1 MTATEP
7 VPVFQAA
14 SARSLSQYSGLA
26 MIGTLLLGACSFAPA
41 YKTPESAPPT
51 PIYKEASD
59 WKPAEP
65 ADSAARGTWWVIF
78 QDSNLDRLEA
88 QVAAANQDLKAAYAR
103 LQQARAATRI
113 ARADLF
119 PTLTVGSSAARART
133 SVNSPTFP
141 KGAEPVGN
149 NFDLQADLSY
159 EIDVWGRVRNA
170 VASARASQQ
179 ASAADLATLDLA
191 IHAELANDYFSLR
204 SQDTQQQLLDRT
216 VEDYARALVLTENL
230 YNGGAAALTDVA
242 QAQAQLETA
251 RTQAADIRLQRAQS
265 EHAIAVLMGVNPSAF
280 HLDAN
285 PLAVS
290 AAPPPIDPGLP
301 SSLLE
306 RRPDV
311 AAAERRTAAANAQ
324 IGVARAA
331 YFPVFSLGAAAGFD
345 STSASNWLS
354 APSQLWSVGPAT
366 GLLTV
371 FDAGRHRAQTA
382 QAKAVYDEQVANYR
396 NTVLTAYQ
404 EVEDNLAALR
414 QLQQESVSES
424 AAVTATA
431 TALEQAQYRYKA
443 GLVTYLEVVTAENT
457 SLQAQL
463 ANVAIQLRRMSA
475 SVLLVKALG
484 GGWRLV
490 GQEDSRHASNGALTL
505 LTLPHT
511 K

>member
-1 MTATEP
+1 
-7 VPVFQAA
+7 
-14 SARSLSQYSGLA
+14 
-26 MIGTLLLGACSFAPA
+26 
-41 YKTPESAPPT
+41 
-51 PIYKEASD
+51 
-59 WKPAEP
+59 
-65 ADSAARGTWWVIF
+65 
-78 QDSNLDRLEA
+78 
-88 QVAAANQDLKAAYAR
+88 
-103 LQQARAATRI
+103 
-113 ARADLF
+113 
-119 PTLTVGSSAARART
+119 
-133 SVNSPTFP
+133 
-141 KGAEPVGN
+141 
-149 NFDLQADLSY
+149 
-159 EIDVWGRVRNA
+159 VRNA
-170 VASARASQQ
+170 VASAQASQQ

-204 SQDTQQQLLDRT
+204 SQDTEQQLLDQT

-265 EHAIAVLMGVNPSAF
+265 EHAIAVLLGQNPSAF
-280 HLDAN
+280 HMDAS

-345 STSASNWLS
+345 SASASNWLT
-354 APSQLWSVGPAT
+354 APSKLWSVGPAA

-371 FDAGRHRAQTA
+371 FDAGRHRAQSA
-382 QAKAVYDEQVANYR
+382 QAHAVYDEQVANYR
-396 NTVLTAYQ
+396 NTVLSAYQ

-414 QLQQESVSES
+414 QLQQESVSEA
-424 AAVTATA
+424 AAVKATA

-484 GGWRLV
+484 GGWRQ
-490 GQEDSRHASNGALTL
+490 GG
-505 LTLPHT
+505 
-511 K
+511 